1 MSQEVEK
8 VQSSVDEMEL
18 YAAVNKKFRQ
28 VYTRQEHMK
37 TFKTYDR
44 LEVNCVHCFCGWHTS
59 ASPSAASVDA
69 TQARVCPL
77 LL

>member
-59 ASPSAASVDA
+59 ASLSVASLDG
-69 TQARVCPL
+69 TQARVHPL